1 MNWLRAFFIRERIAL
16 LFAAAVALLIL
27 WTMLLPGYI
36 LSLDLVFGPHYFIG
50 PLNTGGFINS
60 LPISLLLKGLYY
72 ILPGWVIE
80 KIMLLALFFII
91 PYFSYKFLPVPKKVS
106 VQIFAALIYT
116 ANLFVYDRM
125 LAGQWL
131 VLYSYAFFPL
141 FLHYLFKTTEKPSF
155 RNNFILVFLSAVI
168 GIFSLQ
174 FFVLTLVT
182 TYVWLHIWTVNTL
195 RKKEYADFGAI
206 FIRGIAGL
214 GVLAAFTS
222 YWWIPSLFRA
232 HPIEASFGAAHWQAF
247 AASGHG
253 HTPVLLNLS
262 VLGGFWEEGH
272 SWANYFAWPQDHAT
286 FWIAAC
292 AVLALVIVGL
302 IQMFRTSTLRSLA
315 WYFSAIGIIGFVC
328 GTGAANTIF
337 APINIYLYQ
346 HVTLWDGFRDSQKFV
361 ALLALSYAV
370 FAGYGFDFISRKL
383 SALKSSFV
391 TPIVPYV
398 LPLFFIIPILFGMFE
413 WGGFAKQLRPV
424 WYPQSWYSAEAILQK
439 DTAADLA
446 RKAGTPG
453 AAAAPVKVLILPWQ
467 GYFSLSF
474 NNDLITANPAQQ
486 FFGQEA
492 VISQNVRLDQVY
504 DQSQDPSYM
513 ALDYAIRHNSPQ
525 NGEFMDVYLKSQGI
539 GYVLFLQDIK
549 STDTFTY
556 QFLQSPNFTEIASSS
571 EIELFRIN

>member
-1 MNWLRAFFIRERIAL
+1 MNWLRAFFIQERIAL

-72 ILPGWVIE
+72 TLPGWVIE
-80 KIMLLALFFII
+80 KIILLALFFII
-91 PYFSYKFLPVPKKVS
+91 PYLSYKFLPVPKKVS

-125 LAGQWL
+125 IAGQWL
-131 VLYSYAFFPL
+131 VLYAYAFFPL
-141 FLHYLFKTTEKPSF
+141 YLHYLFKTTEKPSF

-182 TYVWLHIWTVNTL
+182 TYAWLHIWTVNTL
-195 RKKEYADFGAI
+195 RKKKYADFGAI
-206 FIRGIAGL
+206 YIRGIAGL

-232 HPIEASFGAAHWQAF
+232 NPIEASFGAAHWQAF

-253 HTPVLLNLS
+253 HIPVLLNLS
-262 VLGGFWEEGH
+262 VLGGFWAEGQ
-272 SWANYFAWPQDHAT
+272 SWANYFAWPQDHVT
-286 FWIAAC
+286 FWVAAC
-292 AVLALVIVGL
+292 AVLVLVIIGL
-302 IQMFRTSTLRSLA
+302 IKMFRTSILRSLA
-315 WYFSAIGIIGFVC
+315 WYFSALGVIGFVC
-328 GTGAANTIF
+328 GTGAADTIF

-370 FAGYGFDFISRKL
+370 LAGYGFDFISRKI
-383 SALKSSFV
+383 SAWKSPPAV
-391 TPIVPYV
+391 RLVPYV

-424 WYPQSWYSAEAILQK
+424 WHPQSWYSADAILQK

-446 RKAGTPG
+446 SKAGTPG

-504 DQSQDPSYM
+504 DQNHDPSYM

-525 NGEFMDVYLKSQGI
+525 NGESMDAYLKSQGI
-539 GYVLFLQDIK
+539 GYVIFLQDIR

-556 QFLQSPNFTEIASSS
+556 QFLQSPNFTMIANFG
-571 EIELFRIN
+571 ELQLFKIK

>member
-206 FIRGIAGL
+206 FIRG
-214 GVLAAFTS
+214 LACS
-222 YWWIPSLFRA
+222 RPL
-232 HPIEASFGAAHWQAF
+232 QAI
-247 AASGHG
+247 
-253 HTPVLLNLS
+253 
-262 VLGGFWEEGH
+262 GGFLR
-272 SWANYFAWPQDHAT
+272 SFARILLKRHLVRRIGRHLRHRAMGIRLFYLT
-286 FWIAAC
+286 FPCSADSGKKAIH
-292 AVLALVIVGL
+292 G
-302 IQMFRTSTLRSLA
+302 QTTLRGRRITRPS
-315 WYFSAIGIIGFVC
+315 G
-328 GTGAANTIF
+328 
-337 APINIYLYQ
+337 
-346 HVTLWDGFRDSQKFV
+346 
-361 ALLALSYAV
+361 LLHA
-370 FAGYGFDFISRKL
+370 
-383 SALKSSFV
+383 
-391 TPIVPYV
+391 
-398 LPLFFIIPILFGMFE
+398 
-413 WGGFAKQLRPV
+413 QCLR
-424 WYPQSWYSAEAILQK
+424 W
-439 DTAADLA
+439 
-446 RKAGTPG
+446 
-453 AAAAPVKVLILPWQ
+453 
-467 GYFSLSF
+467 
-474 NNDLITANPAQQ
+474 
-486 FFGQEA
+486 
-492 VISQNVRLDQVY
+492 
-504 DQSQDPSYM
+504 
-513 ALDYAIRHNSPQ
+513 
-525 NGEFMDVYLKSQGI
+525 
-539 GYVLFLQDIK
+539 
-549 STDTFTY
+549 
-556 QFLQSPNFTEIASSS
+556 
-571 EIELFRIN
+571 